1 MSTLKVSTISPL
13 GTDATKTITL
23 GESGGTLG
31 IASGAKTSGFGK
43 VGQVLNVVNNT
54 QTSSSST
61 SFVDMGMSLA
71 ITPSTTS
78 SKILVQVHLNGA
90 FINTGSSEGIQTRLQ
105 VTPSGGS
112 ASTIAVYNGYGLQ
125 AESNQG
131 SATIS
136 GSTLHSP
143 SSTTEQVYKIQYRSK
158 NGNAVILGT
167 NDSGNAQLSDT
178 STNSMITLMEV
189 LD

>member
-1 MSTLKVSTISPL
+1 MTSKLKVNLINDSGDNNL
-13 GTDATKTITL
+13 ITSD
-23 GESGGTLG
+23 GSGV
-31 IASGAKTSGFGK
+31 ITSSKFK
-43 VGQVLNVVNNT
+43 IGQVLNTVHNT
-54 QTSSSST
+54 QKSTTST
-61 SFVDMGMSLA
+61 SYVDMGMSLA
-71 ITPSTTS
+71 ITPTSTS

-90 FINTGSSEGIQTRLQ
+90 FINTSSSEGIQTRLQ

-112 ASTIAVYNGYGLQ
+112 AATIAVYNGYGLQ
-125 AESNQG
+125 GEANSG

-143 SSTTEQVYKIQYRSK
+143 SSTSEQTYKIQLRSK

-167 NDSGNAQLSDT
+167 NDSSNAQLSDT

-189 LD
+189 LP

>member
-1 MSTLKVSTISPL
+1 MGTIFVDKLDPQS
-13 GTDATKTITL
+13 GTNLTL
-23 GESGGTLG
+23 GSSGDTVTLT
-31 IASGAKTSGFGK
+31 SGAKTSGFGK
-43 VGQVLNVVNNT
+43 IGQVLNVVNNT

-112 ASTIAVYNGYGLQ
+112 AATIAVYNGYGLQ
-125 AESNQG
+125 AEANSG
-131 SATIS
+131 SATLS

-167 NDSGNAQLSDT
+167 NDSGNSQLADT
-178 STNSMITLMEV
+178 STNSMITLMEI

>member
-1 MSTLKVSTISPL
+1 MSTLKVTNLQKLDGSTFPV
-13 GTDATKTITL
+13 
-23 GESGGTLG
+23 
-31 IASGAKTSGFGK
+31 GK
-43 VGQVLNVVNNT
+43 VGQVLNTVHNT
-54 QTSSSST
+54 QKSTTST
-61 SFVDMGMSLA
+61 SYVDMGMSLA
-71 ITPSTTS
+71 ITPSATT

>member
-1 MSTLKVSTISPL
+1 MSTLKVTNLQKLDGSTFPV
-13 GTDATKTITL
+13 
-23 GESGGTLG
+23 
-31 IASGAKTSGFGK
+31 GK
-43 VGQVLNVVNNT
+43 VGQVLNVVNHT

-61 SFVDMGMSLA
+61 SFVDMGMSLS
-71 ITPSTTS
+71 ITPTATT
-78 SKILVQVHLNGA
+78 SKILIQTNLNGA
-90 FINTGSSEGIQTRLQ
+90 FINTASSEGIQTRLQ

-125 AESNQG
+125 GEANSG
-131 SATIS
+131 SATLS

-143 SSTTEQVYKIQYRSK
+143 GSTTAQVYKIQYRSK

-167 NDSGNAQLSDT
+167 NDSSNAQLSDT

-189 LD
+189 LA